1 MYEACFNNSFTNELV
16 YYVLLLLLLLISP
29 FLFVWELIVAVRSSF
44 RRSENM
50 SGKVVLITGA
60 SSGLGELM
68 AYEYA
73 KRGANLSIIAIEE
86 PESRLEQV
94 AHTAR
99 ELGSPDVLFLF
110 ADVSKVDECRMFV
123 EETVKHFGQ
132 LDHLVCNAGI
142 GPLYSIDIDVT
153 KFVPSM
159 DINFWGSVYPTHFAI
174 PYLRKTKGKIIVN
187 ASAAGL
193 LNPPKLGIYSAS
205 KAALISFYESLRYE
219 VSPTVTI
226 AIVKLGFIKTNFISA
241 KHSNNTTGVRLRR
254 DIDTEIP
261 AMGADACAK
270 AIVYGVC
277 KGETSITQPRFIKAI
292 FLMKFLFPEL
302 YRLYNKYIDSTF
314 DKLRK
319 G

>member
-29 FLFVWELIVAVRSSF
+29 LLFVWELIVAVRSSF

-73 KRGANLSIIAIEE
+73 KRGAYLAIIAIEE
-86 PESRLEQV
+86 PESRLKQV

-174 PYLRKTKGKIIVN
+174 PHLRKTKGKIIVN
-187 ASAAGL
+187 ASAAGV
-193 LNPPKLGIYSAS
+193 LNPPKLGVYSAS
-205 KAALISFYESLRYE
+205 KAALISFYESLRNE

-226 AIVKLGFIKTNFISA
+226 AIVKLGFIKTNFIST

-270 AIVYGVC
+270 AIVCGVC